1 MASAHDADN
10 TTEDRDPRT
19 AGEHTARTPAK
30 TSAAA
35 AFALV
40 FGLTSFISALTGV
53 LAPLAILFGIVGIV
67 LGVIG
72 RKKGA
77 QAHLTGKGVATGGLV
92 LGVIALLIGI
102 AAVAGAVTVLVNPSL
117 LDPVQQQFENLV
129 NRLPTGS

>member
-1 MASAHDADN
+1 
-10 TTEDRDPRT
+10 
-19 AGEHTARTPAK
+19 
-30 TSAAA
+30 
-35 AFALV
+35 
-40 FGLTSFISALTGV
+40 V